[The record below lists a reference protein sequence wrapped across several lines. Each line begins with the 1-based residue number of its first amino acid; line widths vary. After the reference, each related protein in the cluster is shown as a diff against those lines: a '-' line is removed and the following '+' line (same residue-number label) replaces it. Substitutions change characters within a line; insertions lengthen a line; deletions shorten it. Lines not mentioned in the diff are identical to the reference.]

1 MCIWCSSLDNSDGTA
16 SRAAQCRLPGLMVRT
31 CGTLAARMSIL
42 GRPMAKHAGSLLR
55 WARKFW
61 PELLLIALGV
71 FLRGTMAVTYD
82 VRWGYD
88 FPDHWAYIDWFLTR
102 RELPPLSVS
111 REAYHP
117 PLFYLLS
124 ALIHGAG
131 VPMLHMNVISIVC
144 GSLRLAIIW
153 FGLECN
159 LAWNRT
165 ARLVALA
172 VAAVL
177 PAAVHTDGM
186 VTNESLNNLLSAIA
200 IVLMLKLLR
209 SESALRW
216 LLALALGLVVGLG
229 LLTKISAL
237 ALVGAGGVTAI
248 VELCW
253 VGHHGW
259 RAHAGRFLPW
269 VGALFVT
276 LAVSG
281 WYLAHNERAHGTM
294 LLSGFDGLDAPW
306 LAPLANTS
314 YVDRRK
320 ANFFYGWTNDIYA
333 SPYYPTGVMPESYF
347 WTPLVA
353 STFVDYYSFG
363 FAQRTPPVES
373 YNSRPVPVRA
383 AALSSFAVMG
393 GTWIAMTTMIAWLV
407 AAVAVWRSKNAGHL
421 LILLVPLAALL
432 GQLHFAVKFA
442 VDAQGPIKGA
452 YMQFAAIPLYGLFG
466 LAVTW
471 GWKRGWPGKL
481 AIAFHGVALA
491 TVAIYCFYARL
502 G

>member
-1 MCIWCSSLDNSDGTA
+1 
-16 SRAAQCRLPGLMVRT
+16 
-31 CGTLAARMSIL
+31 MSIL
-42 GRPMAKHAGSLLR
+42 GQLMANHAGKWSLLR
-55 WARKFW
+55 WARRNW

-71 FLRGTMAVTYD
+71 FLRGTMAITYD

-88 FPDHWAYIDWFLTR
+88 FPDHWAYIDWFLTHR
-102 RELPPLSVS
+102 DLPPLSVS

-117 PLFYLLS
+117 PLYYLLA
-124 ALIHGAG
+124 ALVHRAG
-131 VPMLHMNVISIVC
+131 VPMLHMNIVSILC
-144 GSLRLAIIW
+144 GSLRLATIW
-153 FGLECN
+153 FGLERN
-159 LAWNRT
+159 LAWNRP

-200 IVLMLKLLR
+200 LVLMLELLR
-209 SESALRW
+209 TESARRW
-216 LLALALGLVVGLG
+216 LVALSLGLVVGLG

-248 VELCW
+248 AELCW
-253 VGHHGW
+253 VGRNGW
-259 RAHAGRFLPW
+259 RACAVRFLPW
-269 VGALFVT
+269 VGALLVAF
-276 LAVSG
+276 AVDG
-281 WYLAHNERAHGTM
+281 WYLAHNYRTHGKM
-294 LLSGFDGLDAPW
+294 FLSGFDGADAPW
-306 LAPLANTS
+306 LAPLAKTS

-333 SPYYPTGVMPESYF
+333 SPYCPTGVMPESYF

-363 FAQRTPPVES
+363 FAQRTPPVEF

-393 GTWIAMTTMIAWLV
+393 GTWIAITTMIAWLV
-407 AAVAVWRSKNAGHL
+407 AALAVLRSKNVGSL
-421 LILLVPLAALL
+421 LILLVPLIALL

-442 VDAQGPIKGA
+442 VDAQGTIKGA

-466 LAVTW
+466 LAATW

-481 AIAFHGVALA
+481 AIAFHAVAFA
-491 TVAIYCFYARL
+491 TVAIYCLYARL